1 MSRIYNFSAGPAILP
16 EDVLLEAQ
24 AQFADYKGA
33 GMSLIEMS
41 HRGKEYEA
49 VHNEAMVNLKR
60 LMGLGDDFTVLFQ
73 TGGAS
78 GQFALVPLNLLGEG
92 QTADYI
98 NAGSWGGKAIKPSLR
113 TEPAARGNA
122 RTRWPDHWP
131 DSQASLRTR

>member
-78 GQFALVPLNLLGEG
+78 GPGAWLRRWRTAL
-92 QTADYI
+92 TA
-98 NAGSWGGKAIKPSLR
+98 R
-113 TEPAARGNA
+113 AAV
-122 RTRWPDHWP
+122 
-131 DSQASLRTR
+131 